1 MFALR
6 RYIRGLWCTNL
17 GQYPRSAFGLTVGL
31 IDGEAEPAAMRSTAG
46 AGEGSV
52 DVPASSPRPFRPYHD
67 PDAPVESSWRRLLA
81 SHSQLAALDQPVASL
96 SFYHALNPW
105 NKVKLALTSSRAL
118 TSTFTYQLTDNVSVQ
133 STFSTQLLSAI
144 DDECIKNNEIA
155 KKIARRMELF
165 SELGY
170 YQSKVNELRDE
181 REKVSVET
189 SSAQVLLD

>member
-1 MFALR
+1 MHRCCYCVFVLR

-46 AGEGSV
+46 AGHGEGSV

-81 SHSQLAALDQPVASL
+81 SHSKLAALDQPVASL

-133 STFSTQLLSAI
+133 STFSTQLPSWDPRASLEPGSALKSGLGLSVTIGA
-144 DDECIKNNEIA
+144 
-155 KKIARRMELF
+155 
-165 SELGY
+165 Y
-170 YQSKVNELRDE
+170 
-181 REKVSVET
+181 
-189 SSAQVLLD
+189 